1 MLDPQSAHNDLVTS
15 DPNEEQRDGH
25 MAERDPG
32 ASESGETLNAGRPRL
47 VCIGF
52 AVIRI

>member
-1 MLDPQSAHNDLVTS
+1 MLDPQSAHSDLVTL

-25 MAERDPG
+25 MAERDPE
-32 ASESGETLNAGRPRL
+32 AGEGGEILSAGRPRL

-52 AVIRI
+52 AIIRI